1 MKIHNV
7 FDYLL
12 VDMPLSKGRAV
23 ALSIYKAVRGLR
35 RNKTSIYY
43 FIRLMR
49 EMPANLVDI
58 DKSRNLNLVDI
69 DKLLRVV
76 VNQALFKGATTPNK
90 GKRTKGQFY
99 YSC

>member
-35 RNKTSIYY
+35 RNKTSICY

-49 EMPANLVDI
+49 EIPANLVDI
-58 DKSRNLNLVDI
+58 DKLCNLNLVDIDKLHNLNLVDI
-69 DKLLRVV
+69 DKLLIKHLVED
-76 VNQALFKGATTPNK
+76 
-90 GKRTKGQFY
+90 
-99 YSC
+99 

>member
-1 MKIHNV
+1 
-7 FDYLL
+7 
-12 VDMPLSKGRAV
+12 MPLSKGRAV

-69 DKLLRVV
+69 DKLHNLNLVDIDKLLIKHLV
-76 VNQALFKGATTPNK
+76 ED
-90 GKRTKGQFY
+90 
-99 YSC
+99 